1 MTVLTPQT
9 HDTDFSVLSAL
20 QTAGVRLC
28 CPVDEVCPIP
38 RLEKK
43 IRKERVCGC
52 VCLWSSFVLLAS
64 VILSSG
70 LFEEVESFLLVLA
83 SPG

>member
-38 RLEKK
+38 RLEKRSGK
-43 IRKERVCGC
+43 SECVDVCVCG
-52 VCLWSSFVLLAS
+52 
-64 VILSSG
+64 
-70 LFEEVESFLLVLA
+70 LVLFCLRV
-83 SPG
+83 SF